1 MVRRA
6 LRAELRFCREKDFG
20 SVSQAGLSVTASPE
34 ILLPS
39 GVVVVVPALPL
50 RCIVG
55 VARVAGRWLGVVGLT
70 LRVDRGV
77 ARSARSALAL
87 SWWLLRGSAG
97 RFGVTRPIAAPAMW
111 SSVWAIDLPVSR
123 LPADEAVLP
132 LLHYYRQVGLRCGV
146 GPRCGAGLCPVDF
159 LEEGLRES
167 HQFFGGFPD
176 PCRL

>member
-1 MVRRA
+1 VRRA

-70 LRVDRGV
+70 LWVNRGV
-77 ARSARSALAL
+77 ARSVRSALAL

-97 RFGVTRPIAAPAMW
+97 RFGVTRPIAP
-111 SSVWAIDLPVSR
+111 
-123 LPADEAVLP
+123 
-132 LLHYYRQVGLRCGV
+132 Y
-146 GPRCGAGLCPVDF
+146 
-159 LEEGLRES
+159 
-167 HQFFGGFPD
+167 
-176 PCRL
+176 